1 MRNVLPIVALITISS
16 MLAACAP
23 MSGDTARTASEARPE
38 RQCFNVSQVDNFR
51 QGRPSEVYLKVGRSD
66 VYRLDAAGGCN
77 DLDFANRLAVLPDGA
92 GLSGSRL
99 CADDWA
105 RLVVPGSTTPA
116 SVCRVRVGARLTR
129 EQVEALPAAD
139 RP

>member
-1 MRNVLPIVALITISS
+1 MRTIAVIALMIPSV
-16 MLAACAP
+16 LAACAP
-23 MSGDTARTASEARPE
+23 MPGDSAQTASEARPE
-38 RQCFNVSQVDNFR
+38 RQCFNVSQVNNFR
-51 QGRPSEVYLKVGRSD
+51 QGRPSEVYLRVGRSD

-99 CADDWA
+99 CTNDWA
-105 RLVVPGSTTPA
+105 RLVVPGSTSPA
-116 SVCRVRVGARLTR
+116 SVCRVRISSRLTV
-129 EQVEALPAAD
+129 EQVEALPAAY

>member
-1 MRNVLPIVALITISS
+1 MRSVTTLVALMIPSV
-16 MLAACAP
+16 LAACAP
-23 MSGDTARTASEARPE
+23 MSGDATQTASEARAE
-38 RQCFNVSQVDNFR
+38 RQCFNISQVDNFR
-51 QGRPSEVYLKVGRSD
+51 QGRISEVYLKVGRSD

-77 DLDFANRLAVLPDGA
+77 DLDFAYRLAILPDGA

-99 CADDWA
+99 CTDDWA

-116 SVCRVRVGARLTR
+116 SVCRVRVSKRLTT
-129 EQVEALPAAD
+129 EEVAALPAAY

>member
-1 MRNVLPIVALITISS
+1 MRIAAIAVMIPSL
-16 MLAACAP
+16 LAACAP
-23 MSGDTARTASEARPE
+23 MSGDAGPSGSAARPE
-38 RQCFNVSQVDNFR
+38 RQCFNVGQVNNFR
-51 QGRPSEVYLKVGRSD
+51 QGRATEVYLKVGRSD

-77 DLDFANRLAVLPDGA
+77 DLDFANRLAILPDGA

-99 CADDWA
+99 CTDDWA

-116 SVCRVRVGARLTR
+116 SVCRVRISERLTT
-129 EQVEALPAAD
+129 EEVAALPAAH

>member
-1 MRNVLPIVALITISS
+1 MRIAIVAVIIPS

-23 MSGDTARTASEARPE
+23 TSGDAGPSASGARAE

-51 QGRPSEVYLKVGRSD
+51 QGRISEVYLKVGRND

-77 DLDFANRLAVLPDGA
+77 DLDFAYRLAILPDGA

-99 CADDWA
+99 CTDDWA

-116 SVCRVRVGARLTR
+116 SVCRVRISERLTT
-129 EQVEALPAAD
+129 EEVAALPSSYK
-139 RP
+139 P

>member
-1 MRNVLPIVALITISS
+1 MRIAVVAVMIPSL
-16 MLAACAP
+16 LAACAP
-23 MSGDTARTASEARPE
+23 TSGDAGPSGSGARAE

-51 QGRPSEVYLKVGRSD
+51 QGRISEVYLKVGRND

-77 DLDFANRLAVLPDGA
+77 DLDFANRLAILPDGA

-99 CADDWA
+99 CTDDWA

-116 SVCRVRVGARLTR
+116 SVCRVRISKRLTA
-129 EQVEALPAAD
+129 EEVAALPAAY

>member
-1 MRNVLPIVALITISS
+1 MRIAAIAMMIPSL
-16 MLAACAP
+16 LAACAP
-23 MSGDTARTASEARPE
+23 TSGDVGPSASGSRPE
-38 RQCFNVSQVDNFR
+38 RQCFDVSQVDNFR
-51 QGRPSEVYLKVGRSD
+51 QGRISEVYLKVGRND

-77 DLDFANRLAVLPDGA
+77 DLDFAYRLAILPDGA

-99 CADDWA
+99 CTDDWA

-116 SVCRVRVGARLTR
+116 SVCRVRISKRLTA
-129 EQVEALPAAD
+129 EEVEALPAAY

>member
-1 MRNVLPIVALITISS
+1 MRIAAIAVMIPSL
-16 MLAACAP
+16 LAACAP
-23 MSGDTARTASEARPE
+23 MSGDAGRSGSAARPE
-38 RQCFNVSQVDNFR
+38 RQCFNVGQVNNFR
-51 QGRPSEVYLKVGRSD
+51 QGRATEVYLKVGRSD

-77 DLDFANRLAVLPDGA
+77 DLDFANRLAILPDGA

-99 CADDWA
+99 CTDDWA

-116 SVCRVRVGARLTR
+116 SVCRVRISKRLTA
-129 EQVEALPAAD
+129 EEVAALPAAY

>member
-1 MRNVLPIVALITISS
+1 MRIAAIAVMIPSL
-16 MLAACAP
+16 LAACAP
-23 MSGDTARTASEARPE
+23 MSGDAGPSGSEVRAE

-51 QGRPSEVYLKVGRSD
+51 QGRATEVYLKVGRHD

-77 DLDFANRLAVLPDGA
+77 DLDFAYRLAIMPDGA

-99 CADDWA
+99 CTDDWA

-116 SVCRVRVGARLTR
+116 SVCRVRISKRLTA
-129 EQVEALPAAD
+129 EEVAALPAAYK
-139 RP
+139 P

>member
-1 MRNVLPIVALITISS
+1 MRIAAIAVMIPTL
-16 MLAACAP
+16 LAACAP
-23 MSGDTARTASEARPE
+23 TSGDTGPSGSAARPE
-38 RQCFNVSQVDNFR
+38 RQCFNVGQVNNFR
-51 QGRPSEVYLKVGRSD
+51 QGRATEVYLKVGRSD

-77 DLDFANRLAVLPDGA
+77 DLDFANRLAILPDGA

-99 CADDWA
+99 CTDDWA

-116 SVCRVRVGARLTR
+116 SVCRVRISERLTT
-129 EQVEALPAAD
+129 EEVAALPAAY